1 MKISLKRKYAA
12 VLPLILSIAV
22 LLLLGCQAES
32 QDGRS
37 EFTDHAAELS
47 RTKDAYNNKEEM
59 PDDNPDY
66 EVKYIELKDTQK
78 NNILKKLSDVMEKCA
93 PIYSQAADASSPG
106 GVLAED
112 DIHRMADLIAQDKKA
127 VICGSRD
134 DNMRNYEE
142 VDSAIRRGKA
152 GKNAGAEFYSVNTN
166 GIFRYYKLEFEKENL
181 FSEIQKELEQKLDAL
196 VARELY
202 TKYKTAPTEEEKEK
216 ARQEYLNK
224 KGVHS
229 SFRW

>member
-181 FSEIQKELEQKLDAL
+181 FVTFASAVYHGSLMDD
-196 VARELY
+196 
-202 TKYKTAPTEEEKEK
+202 TKNGNKDVHQDMTPTVQQIEKICTYQWE
-216 ARQEYLNK
+216 
-224 KGVHS
+224 
-229 SFRW
+229 